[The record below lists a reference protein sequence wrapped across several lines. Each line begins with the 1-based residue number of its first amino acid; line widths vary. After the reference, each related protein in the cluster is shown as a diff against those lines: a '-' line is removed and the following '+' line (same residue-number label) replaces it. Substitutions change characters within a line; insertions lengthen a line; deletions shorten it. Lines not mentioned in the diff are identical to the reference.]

1 MNHVTIRKTTLGVGI
16 PKIFVPLISKT
27 PEELFADAA
36 AIARTAADI
45 VEWRADWQESI
56 FEEGRVLNI
65 LRSLREQLGE
75 MPLLFTFRTFPEG
88 GNMEATGEQY
98 KSLTATAITS
108 GLVDM
113 VDIELSAGE
122 ETVKELISL
131 AKERDVKVIMSNHDF
146 YATPSK
152 EEMIGRLRR
161 MEELGTDIAKIAVMP
176 GCPEDV
182 LALLETT
189 LEANKSLSCPIIT
202 MSMKGSG
209 LISRLCGEVFGSCG
223 TFGTAG
229 AASAPGQIDAGEL
242 KTVLE
247 IIHKSL

>member
-16 PKIFVPLISKT
+16 PKIFVPLVSKT

-176 GCPEDV
+176 GCPEPDARRAPSPRGAV
-182 LALLETT
+182 GKGCPCTESSHRPAPAPRGRAGTRLS
-189 LEANKSLSCPIIT
+189 KSLFSSLFLFWLRQSKAENRQACVT
-202 MSMKGSG
+202 VG
-209 LISRLCGEVFGSCG
+209 LR
-223 TFGTAG
+223 
-229 AASAPGQIDAGEL
+229 
-242 KTVLE
+242 
-247 IIHKSL
+247 SLI